1 MWLKNLSLIK
11 VGFLFKRLVNDHILE
26 SKFNQAFIDTNQK
39 AAGPHK
45 ILKNVT

>member
-1 MWLKNLSLIK
+1 M
-11 VGFLFKRLVNDHILE
+11 FLVERLVNNPLLE
-26 SKFNQAFIDTNQK
+26 TKFNQAFIDTNQK

>member
-1 MWLKNLSLIK
+1 MM
-11 VGFLFKRLVNDHILE
+11 FLVERLVNNPLLE
-26 SKFNQAFIDTNQK
+26 TKFNQAFIDTNQK